1 MSTRL
6 THRTGLVSDE
16 AIPMEIRWVFAQVE
30 FSRLYIGCQ
39 FLELPEESRRS
50 FANLI
55 SVKLLESSSAR
66 IALATQRDG

>member
-1 MSTRL
+1 
-6 THRTGLVSDE
+6 
-16 AIPMEIRWVFAQVE
+16 MEIRWVFAQVE